1 MKGTM
6 SKEVIYKKLFA
17 IVKFFTV
24 STADLHKLLTSS
36 ILRVLSRTEIFTMG
50 HYAANLRDIEFC
62 LFDLLEREKILGTS
76 IYKELD
82 RQTVMGMLE
91 EVKRLSEND
100 LAESFVEGD
109 RIGVDFDP
117 ATGDAKLPASF
128 IKSYRAYMDGDW
140 WRIDAPVELG
150 GTVIPASLRW
160 AIAEMVLGSN
170 PSIHIYASG
179 TSFAQVAYYLGTEE
193 QKRFAKFMID
203 GQWGASMM
211 LTEPEAGSDV
221 GAGRSKAV
229 KQSDGT
235 WHITGTKRFITS
247 GDSDLSENIMHFVL
261 ARREGGGPGTKGLSL
276 FMIPKFMFDTE
287 TGALGKRNGVYV
299 TKVEHK
305 MGLNVS
311 STCEMNLGENEPA
324 VGYLLG
330 EVHEGI
336 AQMFKVIEFARMM
349 VGTKAI
355 ATLSA
360 GYLQA
365 LAYAK
370 TRVQGGDMKVM
381 DNKSSPR
388 VTIIHH
394 PDVRRS
400 LMVQKAY
407 AEGMRA
413 LVLYTASIQDQVA
426 MDRADGV
433 DKEKLADL
441 EALNDLLLPVVKG
454 YGSEKSWTLLGTESL
469 QTFGG
474 SGFTQ
479 DWPLEQYVRDA
490 KIDTLY
496 EGTTAIQ
503 GLDFFFRKIVKDGGR
518 AIGLLS
524 KEIETFA
531 KSGGVHSLEK
541 DALRKAFSDLNA
553 IIAVLVGHAMESQ
566 EKPEEIYMVGLNTS
580 RCLIAVGDVITAW
593 LLLRQ
598 ADIAAAKLPS
608 ADKDADFYTGKIAA
622 AKFFVHNVLP
632 HIAADRVIVEATDNS
647 IMEISEGAF

>member
-1 MKGTM
+1 
-6 SKEVIYKKLFA
+6 
-17 IVKFFTV
+17 
-24 STADLHKLLTSS
+24 
-36 ILRVLSRTEIFTMG
+36 MG
-50 HYAANLRDIEFC
+50 HYLANLRDIEFC

-76 IYKELD
+76 IYKDLD
-82 RQTVMGMLE
+82 RETVMGMLE
-91 EVKRLSEND
+91 EVKRLAEND
-100 LAESFVEGD
+100 LAASFIDGD
-109 RIGVDFDP
+109 RLGVDFNP
-117 ATGDAKLPASF
+117 TTGDAKLPESF
-128 IKSYRAYMDGDW
+128 KKSYRAYMDGEW
-140 WRIDAPVELG
+140 WRIDAPIELG
-150 GTVIPASLRW
+150 GTLIPASLRW

-170 PSIHIYASG
+170 PAIHIYASG
-179 TSFAQVAYYLGTEE
+179 MAFANVAYYLGTEE
-193 QKRFAKFMID
+193 QKKIAKLMVERD
-203 GQWGASMM
+203 WGASMM
-211 LTEPEAGSDV
+211 LTEPDAGSDV

-229 KQSDGT
+229 HQSDGT
-235 WHITGTKRFITS
+235 WHVTGTKRFITS
-247 GDSDLSENIMHFVL
+247 GDSDLNENIVHFVL
-261 ARREGGGPGTKGLSL
+261 ARRAGGGAGTKGLSL
-276 FMIPKFMFDTE
+276 FLVPKFMFDFE
-287 TGALGKRNGVYV
+287 TGELGKHNGVYA

-311 STCEMNLGENEPA
+311 STCEMNLGEKEPA

-336 AQMFKVIEFARMM
+336 AQMFKIIEFARMM

-360 GYLQA
+360 GYQQA

-381 DNKSSPR
+381 NNKVSPR

-400 LMVQKAY
+400 LMVQKSY
-407 AEGMRA
+407 SEGMRA
-413 LVLYTASIQDQVA
+413 LVLYTASIQDAVKIA
-426 MDRADGV
+426 RAEGSGV
-433 DKEKLADL
+433 TQDKLDDL
-441 EALNDLLLPVVKG
+441 EALNDLLLPIVKG

-518 AIGLLS
+518 AINLLG
-524 KEIETFA
+524 KEIAAFA
-531 KSGGVHSLEK
+531 NSGGVHAKEK
-541 DALRKAFSDLNA
+541 EALKGAIDDLNT
-553 IIAVLVGHAMESQ
+553 IVGILVGHAMASQ
-566 EKPEEIYMVGLNTS
+566 ENADEIYKVGLNTS
-580 RCLIAVGDVITAW
+580 RTLMVVGDVITSW

-598 ADIAAAKLPS
+598 ADIAAEKLPS
-608 ADKDADFYTGKIAA
+608 STKDHDFYIGKIAA
-622 AKFFVHNVLP
+622 AKFFVNNYLP
-632 HIAADRVIVEATDNS
+632 HISADRLIVEATENS
-647 IMEISEGAF
+647 IMEIPESAF